1 MQKLEEQFP
10 HLNLSCSLP
19 ANLEINAPGA
29 TKGDALTELCR
40 MLDIPVEETAAFGDG
55 TNDLSMI
62 RTAGTGVAMANGDA
76 AVLAAADL
84 TAPTNQEDGVARVL
98 CRWF

>member
-1 MQKLEEQFP
+1 
-10 HLNLSCSLP
+10 
-19 ANLEINAPGA
+19 
-29 TKGDALTELCR
+29 
-40 MLDIPVEETAAFGDG
+40 
-55 TNDLSMI
+55 MI

-98 CRWF
+98 GRWF